1 VGTEQSRAEH
11 QEDLLSL
18 NFSKNTVGLE
28 GSFFFFSY
36 LPFYTGGSI
45 LPVATQERG
54 KRVGESERV
63 REERERER
71 ERKRP

>member
-1 VGTEQSRAEH
+1 LGWK
-11 QEDLLSL
+11 DL
-18 NFSKNTVGLE
+18 
-28 GSFFFFSY
+28 FFFSY